1 MAIQYLDGIRLHR
14 TFQAG
19 LHRVLAREA
28 YLNKINV
35 FPVPDGDTGTNLAYT
50 LMAIK
55 KRLKQE
61 VSPDLSVMS
70 STLATA
76 ALDGA
81 RGNSGVILAQFLVGF
96 AKGVNDQNQLD
107 TNGFAAAMD
116 TARTFAYEALVQPQE
131 GTILTVISQWVK
143 TLQTAGDSLM
153 DFKTLLQEALESAQQ
168 ALLETPK
175 KLGVLARAGVVDAG
189 GQGFVDLLR
198 GIQDYIHEGKTQPVT
213 ITSPERKQLPEMT
226 PSGERHQF
234 CMECVVTGD
243 AINRREIQHA
253 LANLGNSIVV
263 AGLANKV
270 RVHIHTDE
278 PRAVLNICQQYGTVS
293 NEKADDMYRQAKDA
307 RRASR
312 DIAVVVDSGCDLPEA
327 VLERLNIHVIPV
339 RLNFGSQHYIDKM
352 TITGDEFWQELATN
366 PVHPQTSQPPPGDF
380 LRQYQFL
387 ASHYR
392 CAVSIHLPESVSG
405 TCQSARMALRSL
417 DNFTA
422 SVVDSQNVSIGMGLV
437 AIRAAEAAQAG
448 KKFAEVVT
456 ITKEAVKQTKLYIS
470 LDTLSYLV
478 KGGRISNSKQRVAEF
493 FRIHPILTVTEH
505 GVKTIKHLWGRKKKH
520 EKFVQFVLKRIPKD
534 KKVRIGVGH
543 SRCLDRAQKVASIME
558 SLVGKENVFLAE
570 VGPALG
576 VHAGP
581 KAIAIAVQ
589 TMEEESS

>member
-19 LHRVLAREA
+19 LHRVLARET

-55 KRLKQE
+55 KRIQRE
-61 VSPDLSVMS
+61 VNPDLSAMS
-70 STLATA
+70 TTLATA

-96 AKGVNDQNQLD
+96 AKGVNNQEQLD
-107 TNGFAAAMD
+107 TNGFATAME

-143 TLQTAGDSLM
+143 TLQQACDSLI
-153 DFKTLLQEALESAQQ
+153 DFKTLLQEALDSAQE

-175 KLGVLARAGVVDAG
+175 RLGVLAKAGVVDAG

-198 GIQDYIHEGKTQPVT
+198 GIQEYIHEGTTQLVT
-213 ITSPERKQLPEMT
+213 LTTPETKQLPET
-226 PSGERHQF
+226 VVSGEQYQF

-243 AINRREIQHA
+243 AIDRKEIQNS

-263 AGLANKV
+263 AGLADKV
-270 RVHIHTDE
+270 RVHIHTNE
-278 PRAVLNICQQYGTVS
+278 PRAVLKICEGYGTVS
-293 NEKADDMYRQAKDA
+293 DEKADDMYRQEKDA
-307 RRASR
+307 RHASW
-312 DIAVVVDSGCDLPEA
+312 DIAVVVDSGCDLPET

-339 RLNFGSQHYIDKM
+339 RLNFGSEHYIDKM
-352 TITGDEFWQELATN
+352 TINGEEFWRELATN
-366 PVHPQTSQPPPGDF
+366 PIHPQTSQPPPGDF

-405 TCQSARMALRSL
+405 TCQSARTALRSL

-422 SVVDSQNVSIGMGLV
+422 TVVDSQNVSIGMGLV
-437 AIRAAEAAQAG
+437 AIRAAEAVQAG
-448 KKFAEVVT
+448 KKFDEVLA
-456 ITKEAVKQTKLYIS
+456 ITKKAVKQTKLYIS

-478 KGGRISNSKQRVAEF
+478 KGGRISKSKQTVAELL
-493 FRIHPILTVTEH
+493 RIHPILTLAEH
-505 GVKTIKHLWGRKKKH
+505 GVKTVKYLWGGKKKH
-520 EKFVQFVLKRIPKD
+520 EKFIQFVLKRIPKD

-543 SRCLDRAQKVASIME
+543 AQCLDKAQEVASMME
-558 SLVGKENVFLAE
+558 SIVGADNVFLAE

-581 KAIAIAVQ
+581 KSIAIAVQ
-589 TMEEESS
+589 TLEEVSS